1 MKVRAIKFGFYH
13 HKREP
18 GDVFEFEG
26 KPSEIWME
34 PVDAAALEAF
44 KTAGFKVTPKS
55 AEPPPA
61 GTKRGPAGKKD
72 GVSGAPK
79 KPGSTGDQT
88 VI

>member
-26 KPSEIWME
+26 KPSELWME
-34 PVDAAALEAF
+34 PVDAAAREAF
-44 KTAGFKVTPKS
+44 KKAGFKV
-55 AEPPPA
+55 
-61 GTKRGPAGKKD
+61 
-72 GVSGAPK
+72 APK
-79 KPGSTGDQT
+79 PAPPTPPSADGEAGSKDKAPDPGTGGGSTGDRN